1 MRGDATIS
9 ATSKERRRRPRR
21 HRSARRLW
29 ARIRRPIV
37 QRILHLD
44 DSPHRI
50 AFGVFLGFV
59 VGWTPTM
66 GLQIVIYLLLAYL
79 LRANRASGLLP
90 VFLTNPIT
98 AVPVYLL
105 NWQIGRWILHPNG
118 LSPATIAA
126 QREAIRNFVGNF
138 RLSRLLDADFWSS
151 AGAAFHAFGMEL
163 VVGCLVVGVACGVAG
178 YIAAY
183 YGVIAYRKR
192 RAQRMARLEAVIAQA
207 NRDMAA

>member
-1 MRGDATIS
+1 M
-9 ATSKERRRRPRR
+9 
-21 HRSARRLW
+21 
-29 ARIRRPIV
+29 V

-50 AFGVFLGFV
+50 AFGVFLGFL

-66 GLQIVIYLLLAYL
+66 GLQIVIYLVLAYA

-118 LSPATIAA
+118 LSQETITEQQA
-126 QREAIRNFVGNF
+126 AIREFVSDF
-138 RLSRLLDADFWSS
+138 QLSRLLDSSFWTS
-151 AGAAFHAFGMEL
+151 AGTAFRVFGLEL
-163 VVGCLVVGVACGVAG
+163 IVGCLVVGFACGVGG
-178 YIAAY
+178 YIVTY
-183 YGVIAYRKR
+183 YGVVEYRKR
-192 RAQRMARLEAVIAQA
+192 RALKMDRIAQA
-207 NRDMAA
+207 IAEANREMAA